1 MRPSRTAWRARRGA
15 VLVVAMLVASIL
27 GISLVSYLRL
37 NLGSLTLANRSFYTA
52 AAMNLAETGVEEA
65 LWCFNQQ
72 TAGAAPAVA
81 WTGWDRSNGVSARR
95 AFTDLLLS
103 ANATSKVAV
112 YTDQFDPASG
122 SQPKIVA
129 RAEVRLPDRTGT
141 IQKWVEVALRRRSRY
156 AMGLVAKNQITFR
169 GNLATVDSWN
179 SLYKDDGTARAA
191 FTDYSAAV
199 KHDKGSVGSASVAVA
214 SVAVNNAD
222 IWGYV
227 SVGSSSASGVSVGSN
242 GTIAAFG
249 NPQGTVDSSRIA
261 TDFTTNFDVVSDPG
275 TGTVITGTFP
285 STIGT
290 AGTTTVYR
298 YAGTITKSF
307 TVQGNVTLIL
317 TAGAGDVVRMTGG
330 DTMSV
335 AVNSSINLYASGDLR
350 FTGNGITNLTNNAT
364 AVQIFGIKPTTGQQ
378 IEIGGGAFFKGLVYA
393 PNADIKL
400 NGNPDVMGSLVG
412 NTIDVVGNAQ
422 FHYDESLANFGGDN
436 PWGVVRW
443 RELTTAAERAA
454 YTVPLSGL

>member
-1 MRPSRTAWRARRGA
+1 MKANRGSLRSARGA

-27 GISLVSYLRL
+27 GISLVSYIRL
-37 NLGSLTLANRSFYTA
+37 NLGSLKLANRSFYST

-72 TAGAAPAVA
+72 TAGAAPSVA
-81 WTGWDRSNGVSARR
+81 WTGWNLSDGVSAKR

-122 SQPKIVA
+122 AQPKIVA
-129 RAEVRLPDRTGT
+129 RAEVRLPDGTAT

-179 SLYKDDGTARAA
+179 SLFKDDGTARAG

-199 KHDKGSVGSASVAVA
+199 KHDRGSVGSASVSVA

-227 SVGSSSASGVSVGSN
+227 SVGASSSSGVSVGSN
-242 GTIAAFG
+242 GTVAAFG

-261 TDFTTNFDVVSDPG
+261 TDFSTNFDVVSEPG
-275 TGTVITGTFP
+275 TGTVISGTFP
-285 STIGT
+285 ATIGT

-317 TAGAGDVVRMTGG
+317 TAGTGDVVRLTGG
-330 DTMSV
+330 DTMTV
-335 AVNSSINLYASGDLR
+335 EPNSSLNLYASGDLR
-350 FTGNGITNLTNNAT
+350 FTGNGITNATNNPT
-364 AVQIFGIKPTTGQQ
+364 ALQIFGTKPTTGQQ
-378 IEIGGGAFFKGLVYA
+378 IEIGGGAYFKGLVYA

-412 NTIDVVGNAQ
+412 NNIDVVGNAQ
-422 FHYDESLANFGGDN
+422 FHYDESLASFGGDN

-443 RELTTAAERAA
+443 RELTTAPERAA
-454 YTVPLSGL
+454 YSSALSGL